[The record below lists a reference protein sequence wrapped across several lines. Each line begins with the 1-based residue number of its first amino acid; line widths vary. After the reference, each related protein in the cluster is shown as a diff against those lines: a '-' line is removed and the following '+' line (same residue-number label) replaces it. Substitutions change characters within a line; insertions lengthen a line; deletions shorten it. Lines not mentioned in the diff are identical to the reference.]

1 MLEITISK
9 ERCQHTLNT
18 QTLCPV
24 KHHNVCVWGWGVV
37 LGRQKKPILSQPA
50 PDITLTV
57 KPSSLPPFRVNCFFP
72 TCFRA
77 FSLYLEGKINGRC
90 VLPTT
95 KLLNQILY
103 SGVQVLDIF
112 PSDTCSSLYEGQIS
126 QRTGLPEL
134 AGITG
139 NVSSYLYFVV
149 RYF

>member
-1 MLEITISK
+1 MLEVPSQRRGASILWICK
-9 ERCQHTLNT
+9 RCALSST
-18 QTLCPV
+18 V
-24 KHHNVCVWGWGVV
+24 MCVGGRGAV
-37 LGRQKKPILSQPA
+37 LGREKKPILSQPA

-57 KPSSLPPFRVNCFFP
+57 KPSSLPPFRVNFFFP

-77 FSLYLEGKINGRC
+77 FCLYLEGRINGRC

-112 PSDTCSSLYEGQIS
+112 PSDTCSSLYEGQTS

-139 NVSSYLYFVV
+139 NVSSHLYFVV
-149 RYF
+149 RCF